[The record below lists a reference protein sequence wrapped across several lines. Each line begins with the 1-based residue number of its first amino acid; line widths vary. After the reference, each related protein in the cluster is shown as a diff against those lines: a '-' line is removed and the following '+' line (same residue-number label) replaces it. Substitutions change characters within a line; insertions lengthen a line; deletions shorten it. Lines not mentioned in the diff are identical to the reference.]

1 MRGIEIVL
9 SGTAEVYCVHDRQK
23 RQVKTPDDCMRIARD
38 AGLVPTIAH
47 PKFQTC
53 GCCENVF
60 PTISDYPQL
69 CPGCT
74 RSNVHPLGG
83 PINDPIEGVL

>member
-1 MRGIEIVL
+1 MRGVRIAL
-9 SGTAEVYCVHDRQK
+9 GGTAKVYCVHDREK
-23 RQVKTPDDCMRIARD
+23 RLLRTPDDCARVARD
-38 AGLVPTIAH
+38 AGLEPLAN

-60 PTISDYPQL
+60 AALTDEPQL
-69 CPGCT
+69 CHRCSA
-74 RSNVHPLGG
+74 RNVHSLGG

>member
-1 MRGIEIVL
+1 MRGIELVL
-9 SGTAEVYCVHDRQK
+9 SGTAKVYCVHDREK
-23 RQVKTPDDCMRIARD
+23 RLVKTPDDCLRIARD
-38 AGLVPTIAH
+38 AGLEIVAH

-60 PTISDYPQL
+60 ASADDIPRL
-69 CPGCT
+69 CHRCQ
-74 RSNVHPLGG
+74 RDHVHALGG

>member
-1 MRGIEIVL
+1 MRGVRIAL
-9 SGTAEVYCVHDRQK
+9 GGTAAVHCVHDREK
-23 RQVKTPDDCMRIARD
+23 RIIRNPDDCMRVARK
-38 AGLVPTIAH
+38 AGLVPLGH

-60 PTISDYPQL
+60 ATISDAPQL
-69 CPGCT
+69 CPGC
-74 RSNVHPLGG
+74 SKYHVHKLGG